1 MYFYRDVDLDLLEW
15 KDSESRKPL
24 LIRGARQVGK
34 SSAVKN
40 FAQNFKYYL
49 EVNFEEE
56 NGLKSLFEQSLTVEE
71 LITQL
76 AVIKQTPII
85 EGETLIFFDEI
96 QVSIPAIS
104 SLRYFYE
111 RKPKLHVIAAGSL
124 LEFALAELPSFG
136 VGRVRSLFMYPFA
149 FNEFLMALNEGALL
163 DLIKS
168 SSENQPLN
176 SVVHVKLNQYL
187 KKYFIIGGMPEA
199 VRAYA
204 QGNDLLEVQRILNDL
219 VISIQ
224 SDFRK
229 YNKRVPVSRIQAVF
243 ESVVRQTGSKY
254 KYSNA
259 MSDLNSVQIKQAL
272 DLLELAGLLHTVTH
286 SSCNGIPLGA
296 ESNPKKRKF
305 LIFDTGIFQRM
316 LGLDIA
322 GLLLNDDYQVIN
334 NGAIAELFVGLELIK
349 NTSRYEKMNLHY
361 WHREEKS
368 SQAEVDYVVQMGA
381 EIVPIEVKAGSLGK
395 MKSLHLF
402 LREKQAS
409 FGVRCSLENFD
420 GYEKIKTLPLYAIG
434 HLFKSIKH

>member
-1 MYFYRDVDLDLLEW
+1 
-15 KDSESRKPL
+15 
-24 LIRGARQVGK
+24 
-34 SSAVKN
+34 
-40 FAQNFKYYL
+40 
-49 EVNFEEE
+49 
-56 NGLKSLFEQSLTVEE
+56 
-71 LITQL
+71 
-76 AVIKQTPII
+76 
-85 EGETLIFFDEI
+85 
-96 QVSIPAIS
+96 
-104 SLRYFYE
+104 
-111 RKPKLHVIAAGSL
+111 
-124 LEFALAELPSFG
+124 
-136 VGRVRSLFMYPFA
+136 
-149 FNEFLMALNEGALL
+149 
-163 DLIKS
+163 
-168 SSENQPLN
+168 
-176 SVVHVKLNQYL
+176 
-187 KKYFIIGGMPEA
+187 
-199 VRAYA
+199 
-204 QGNDLLEVQRILNDL
+204 
-219 VISIQ
+219 
-224 SDFRK
+224 
-229 YNKRVPVSRIQAVF
+229 
-243 ESVVRQTGSKY
+243 
-254 KYSNA
+254 